1 MENQTEVL
9 KKIQQARIH
18 IKGMNLKKQGRN
30 SYSNYDYYTPEQVNL
45 LVNDAAQKYKLF
57 NKFDLERTELGLMAR
72 LNVTD
77 LESGNSV
84 LFTIATE
91 IPEIKATNVAQQLG
105 GAVTYSNRYLLMIA
119 YDIVEN
125 ALDFDDKDHTKS
137 APKQEQ
143 KEDNRPWL
151 TDKQLASV
159 IDRIRRNDP
168 GAEAETMDE
177 FVNKVFSEYK
187 MKKVFREQIEAEMK
201 DDFNKKM
208 Q

>member
-1 MENQTEVL
+1 MTEVL
-9 KKIQQARIH
+9 RKIQDSRVH

-30 SYSNYDYYTPEQVNL
+30 EYSKYDYYTPEQVNL

-57 NKFDLERTELGLMAR
+57 NKFDLKRTELGLMAE
-72 LNVTD
+72 LEITD
-77 LESGNSV
+77 LESGKSV
-84 LFTIATE
+84 VFTIATE

-137 APKQEQ
+137 SPKQEQ

-168 GAEAETMDE
+168 GTEAESIDE
-177 FVNKVFSEYK
+177 FVKKVFSEFK